1 MNQGR
6 TLFAQLLDLAPPTA
20 FRRCVERYGGNH
32 RIRSFTCW
40 DQFLCMA
47 FAQLTYR
54 ESLRDIEACLNAS
67 PERLYHLGI
76 RGTVSRSTLADA
88 NERRDWR
95 IYADFAQVLIR
106 QARQL
111 YAQESLGFTL
121 AQTAYAFDSTTIDL
135 CLSLFPW
142 ARFRSEKA
150 GIKLHTLLDLRGSIP
165 TFIHLSGGRVND
177 VNVLDE
183 LLPER
188 GSIYVLDRG
197 YIDFPRLHRLAQ
209 AGASFVVR
217 AKKNLGFR
225 RRYSRPV
232 DRSTGVTC
240 DQIILLTRS
249 VAAYPDTMRRVR
261 VRDPEKRKTL
271 VFLTNNLELAALVI
285 AELYRCRWRIELF
298 FRWIKQHLRI
308 KAFYGTSANAV
319 KTQVWIAISVYVL
332 VAILAKRLNLKR
344 DLYTILQILSVS
356 LFERIEIFQA
366 LSSPNYSFV
375 EDPARNQLLLF
386 DF

>member
-6 TLFAQLLDLAPPTA
+6 TMFAQLLDLAPPTA

-183 LLPER
+183 LPPER

-249 VAAYPDTMRRVR
+249 VAAYPDTMRRHSCAR
-261 VRDPEKRKTL
+261 PRET
-271 VFLTNNLELAALVI
+271 
-285 AELYRCRWRIELF
+285 
-298 FRWIKQHLRI
+298 
-308 KAFYGTSANAV
+308 
-319 KTQVWIAISVYVL
+319 
-332 VAILAKRLNLKR
+332 
-344 DLYTILQILSVS
+344 
-356 LFERIEIFQA
+356 
-366 LSSPNYSFV
+366 
-375 EDPARNQLLLF
+375 EDPGFPHQQSRTRSPCRRRALPLPMAH
-386 DF
+386 